1 MNPNL
6 NHREIIAAG
15 PDGLALQ
22 MGLPVK
28 NPHPFAKDV
37 SLSVLAHACGKLT
50 PNLRAGSPDLAI
62 MGAGMGTADFS
73 RQLAHV
79 AQHLITRT
87 FSAQAQH
94 TAFCVP
100 LDVRDFTPVDL
111 PGLDTELALQEI
123 GQLAEI
129 QWGLVNAIP
138 GASQVRLVTFAK
150 AIGLS
155 RQMIVNDQHSSF
167 ARIFEA
173 LGASGARTEAKLVA
187 AAMEANQLLDDGAP
201 VFDLVGNAYN
211 NVQAEALSG
220 AALGG
225 AMAKLRAQVLP
236 NGQLSDLR
244 ARHLVVSGE
253 LEYSARALVID
264 AGLDVDVHALAYLPL
279 GRWYL
284 LADQTIQPTVATL
297 RLNGTTQSVR
307 VEMARRPQNFD
318 GSAVKA
324 TADLGATLLGRFG
337 IVRGGL

>member
-1 MNPNL
+1 MNLDHNP
-6 NHREIIAAG
+6 REIIAAAQ
-15 PDGLALQ
+15 DGLALQ
-22 MGLPVK
+22 MGMPVK
-28 NPHPFAKDV
+28 NPHPLAKDV

-111 PGLDTELALQEI
+111 PGLDTEIALQEI

-155 RQMIVNDQHSSF
+155 RQMIINDQHSSF

-187 AAMEANQLLDDGAP
+187 AALEGNQLLDDGAP
-201 VFDLVGNAYN
+201 VFDLAYN
-211 NVQAEALSG
+211 NVSEEALSG
-220 AALGG
+220 TALGG

-236 NGQLSDLR
+236 NGQLSDLA
-244 ARHLVVSGE
+244 ARHLLVAGE
-253 LEYSARALVID
+253 LEYTARQIVLD
-264 AGLDVDVHALAYLPL
+264 AGLDVEVHALAYLPA
-279 GRWYL
+279 GRWFL

-297 RLNGTTQSVR
+297 RLNGTTQAVR
-307 VEMARRPQNFD
+307 VEQARRPQNFD

-337 IVRGGL
+337 IVKGGV